1 MGIVSNI
8 LKTISY
14 TQRNGVKSAYYAA
27 KERIEESVKEPY
39 TFEPATEE
47 DLEMQRR
54 LYSEWR
60 EQADDNPYDFLT
72 VEHFLPRIS
81 IIVPCYKTPKH
92 FLQAMIESVIAQT
105 YENWELILAD
115 ASPDPSVEEAHEEGE
130 AAVHIASVVY
140 SLEDARIHYMKLKE
154 NTGISENTNRA
165 LEYATGDYIG
175 FLDHDD
181 LLTPD
186 ALFEIVSAIRNN
198 LQHLPESGMER
209 LISSKKAGGGLPP
222 KRMLNP
228 VGLIYTDEDKCEEN
242 EAGGFSYFDPNRK
255 TDFNLDYLLS
265 NNYICH
271 FLVLRADLAKR
282 LKLRAEYDGAQDYD
296 LTLRACAELM
306 KESPQKEKTLKALV
320 EEVDSGLHHMR
331 MHEGSIVHVPRVLY
345 HWRSHVSSTAANPAS
360 KRYAYEAGRRA
371 VQDFL
376 NEKHVK
382 ADVRDLPHVGFYR
395 VEYKPDALHART
407 DVGAVGGKIV
417 DGNGTLTGGAMTD
430 EGVVLYEGLQK
441 GYSGG
446 ILHRAVLQQD
456 VDAVDVRNMVVKM
469 EFEKRLNELTQMNE
483 EELTK
488 LWSESE
494 GTGTMTH
501 FSGEERV
508 IVPVPMTHSAD
519 TLRSLI
525 ICREIR
531 EAGYR
536 ILWDP
541 FVVKELK

>member
-27 KERIEESVKEPY
+27 KERIEESVREPY
-39 TFEPATEE
+39 TFAPATEE
-47 DLEMQRR
+47 ELALQRS
-54 LYSEWR
+54 LYREW
-60 EQADDNPYDFLT
+60 QNAADDNPFDYLT

-81 IIVPCYKTPKH
+81 IIVPCYQTPKR
-92 FLQAMIESVIAQT
+92 FLQAMIESVLAQT

-115 ASPDPSVEEAHEEGE
+115 ASPEPTPDVKSEEDE
-130 AAVHIASVVY
+130 AAVHISSVVY

-186 ALFEIVSAIRNN
+186 ALFEIVSAMRSN

-242 EAGGFSYFDPNRK
+242 DAGTFSYFDPNLK
-255 TDFNLDYLLS
+255 TDFNFDYLLS

-282 LKLRAEYDGAQDYD
+282 LKLRQEYDGAQDFD

-306 KESPQKEKTLKALV
+306 KESPKKEKTLKALV
-320 EEVDSGLHHMR
+320 DEVESGLHGFM
-331 MHEGSIVHVPRVLY
+331 MHEGSIVHVPKVLY
-345 HWRSHVSSTAANPAS
+345 HWRSHVSSTAANPSS

-376 NEKHVK
+376 KEKHVE
-382 ADVRDLPHVGFYR
+382 AQVRDLPHVGFYR
-395 VEYKPDALHART
+395 VEYRPDALHARG
-407 DVGAVGGKIV
+407 DIGAVGGKIV
-417 DGNGTLTGGAMTD
+417 DEKGTVTGGAMKEDGT
-430 EGVVLYEGLQK
+430 VLYEGLQK

-456 VDAVDVRNMVVKM
+456 VDAVDVRNMEVRL
-469 EFEKRLNELTQMNE
+469 EFEKRLNELTQMD
-483 EELTK
+483 LTDR
-488 LWSESE
+488 E
-494 GTGTMTH
+494 
-501 FSGEERV
+501 
-508 IVPVPMTHSAD
+508 
-519 TLRSLI
+519 RSLI
-525 ICREIR
+525 LCKEIR

-536 ILWDP
+536 ILYDP
-541 FVVKELK
+541 FKEKTIS